1 MDKKLVRSRKDR
13 WIAGVCGGL
22 AAYFGVDATVVRI
35 AFLVASFFFGVGLLP
50 YLILWL
56 VMPAR

>member
-1 MDKKLVRSRKDR
+1 MKKFAPSRKDR

-22 AAYFGVDATVVRI
+22 AAYFGVDATLVRV
-35 AFLVASFFFGVGLLP
+35 AFIVAFFFFGIGLLP